1 MYDMLNELAKKKGR
15 EKRERKR
22 GERHKER
29 NKLPITSMRLI
40 RANNLQF
47 GAGRHSIGYAV
58 VSDA

>member
-1 MYDMLNELAKKKGR
+1 MNLRKRKAEK
-15 EKRERKR
+15 KRERKR